1 MQSLTD
7 DRPDFEGKRN
17 QFTTV
22 KILLPYLWPKNA
34 REMRIRVVV
43 ALIFLIA
50 AKAITVAVPVI
61 YKVVVDE
68 ITNTGDAI
76 VIVPIFLL
84 VAYGGARVLAQTFG
98 ELRDAVFAKV
108 AQRAIREAGLRTF
121 RHLHKLAMR
130 FHLDRQTGGL
140 SRAVERGTKGI
151 DFLLNFMLFNIIPT
165 LLEIL
170 LVCAVMWGLFNIWFA
185 LVTFVTVGSYIAWTI
200 CVTEWRIKFRRQMN
214 KMDSEAST
222 KAIDSLLNYETVK
235 YFGNEEHEA
244 RRFDSALKSYEG
256 AAVRSKVTLSYLNIG
271 QGFVISAGLTVVMI
285 MAGFGVKSGAMT
297 IGDFV
302 LVNSYLI
309 QLFLPLNFLGFVY
322 REIKQFLIIFIVVIV
337 IFEIMIRLI
346 PFLTAPVSIIFDSL
360 NWVLISL

>member
-1 MQSLTD
+1 M
-7 DRPDFEGKRN
+7 
-17 QFTTV
+17 
-22 KILLPYLWPKNA
+22 
-34 REMRIRVVV
+34 
-43 ALIFLIA
+43 
-50 AKAITVAVPVI
+50 
-61 YKVVVDE
+61 
-68 ITNTGDAI
+68 
-76 VIVPIFLL
+76 
-84 VAYGGARVLAQTFG
+84 
-98 ELRDAVFAKV
+98 FAKV

-244 RRFDSALKSYEG
+244 FAL
-256 AAVRSKVTLSYLNIG
+256 
-271 QGFVISAGLTVVMI
+271 
-285 MAGFGVKSGAMT
+285 
-297 IGDFV
+297 
-302 LVNSYLI
+302 
-309 QLFLPLNFLGFVY
+309 
-322 REIKQFLIIFIVVIV
+322 
-337 IFEIMIRLI
+337 
-346 PFLTAPVSIIFDSL
+346 
-360 NWVLISL
+360 